1 MNVIVDA
8 TWLIPPLIM
17 VTGIGVGY
25 AIHRVLTRAR
35 SASDERRA
43 TRALEDARAEANAI
57 LQQAALDARTKA
69 LHVREHFEQEQ
80 AERLGHLRSAE
91 QKLVERETS
100 LEQRSALLERREA
113 ELSGRRETIDA
124 ARSDIERA
132 RSEIEQTRG
141 ELRHRIE
148 AAAHLDLADARAEL
162 RAEAEQSLN
171 AELEAWSAKRIAEA
185 RVTAESRAK
194 EIILTA
200 IERHAAPQ
208 VSGAAATALAL
219 PSEEMKGRIIGK
231 DGRNIRSLEN
241 ELGCGVVIDETPRT
255 VTLSCFDPIRR
266 EIARRTL
273 LRLVEDGRIHP
284 ARIEETAAAARTEVA
299 DAIREAG
306 EAAFHEL
313 RLPMAEPEVVEAVGR
328 LNFRHSYTQN
338 VLRHSIEVARLMG
351 LIAPEVGLDPALARR
366 VGLLHDIGKALDH
379 EVEGGHAEIGG
390 AFLAARGE
398 APKVVAGVAGHHPG
412 VDAPSAYAALCSAA
426 DAMTAARP
434 GARLDSA
441 EAFAQRMAG
450 LETLARSFPGVA
462 QCYAA
467 QAGRELRVLVHA
479 DRIDD
484 AGALRLARDLARAVE
499 TQAHVPGQVKVTVI
513 RETRCVEFAR

>member
-1 MNVIVDA
+1 MSEFVNA
-8 TWLIPPLIM
+8 AWLIPPLIM
-17 VTGIGVGY
+17 VTGIGIGY
-25 AIHRVLTRAR
+25 SIHRLLTRAR

-43 TRALEDARAEANAI
+43 TRVLEDARAEAKVI
-57 LQQAALDARTKA
+57 LQNASIEARTKA
-69 LHVREHFEQEQ
+69 VQAREQFEQEQ
-80 AERLGHLRSAE
+80 AERLGQLRAAE
-91 QKLVERETS
+91 RKVVDRETG
-100 LEQRSALLERREA
+100 LERRSELLERREA
-113 ELSGRRETIDA
+113 EFSDRREAVDE
-124 ARSDIERA
+124 ARRGLERA
-132 RSEIEQTRG
+132 RAEAEH
-141 ELRHRIE
+141 LRTDLRLRIE
-148 AAAHLDLADARAEL
+148 DAANLDLETARRAV

-171 AELEAWSAKRIAEA
+171 AELEAWSVKRLADA
-185 RVTAESRAK
+185 RATADARAK

-208 VSGAAATALAL
+208 ASGGAVTVLAL

-231 DGRNIRSLEN
+231 DGRNIRALEH

-266 EIARRTL
+266 EIARRAL

-284 ARIEETAAAARTEVA
+284 ARIEETAAVARAEVA

-313 RLPMAEPEVVEAVGR
+313 RLPAAGPEVVEAVGR

-338 VLRHSIEVARLMG
+338 VLRHSVEVARLMG

-398 APKVVAGVAGHHPG
+398 PAEVVAGVAGHHPG
-412 VDAPSAYAALCSAA
+412 AESTSAYAALCAAA

-434 GARLDSA
+434 GARLDSV

-450 LETLARSFPGVA
+450 LETLACSFPGVA
-462 QCYAA
+462 QSYAA

-484 AGALRLARDLARAVE
+484 AGALRLAREIARAVE